1 MGSDSG
7 RMLCVNRVHRLCLR
21 LQPMCTSA
29 SSYYSKEEAASFA
42 LPSKLEIPML
52 ATLLVSVAGCPKTTR
67 QLVQPV
73 GDLDE
78 PRVCGEDAFL
88 VKAPAN
94 SERLFL
100 AVLDGVGGWA
110 QHPGVDAGRVS
121 HELMTNMAQLL
132 GSHHSVSSPLALLDG
147 AFEQTKEAALSDP
160 HIIGSTTA
168 CVAMLGRP
176 SDLASGVVQ
185 LDVVNVGDSGLF
197 VLRSGSLAFQST
209 PTHADADAEFPV
221 VPLQLAVVPAEL
233 KGQGYVESIPSE
245 GSVSQCQL
253 KEGDWVI
260 LASDGVIDNVR
271 VESLGQALD
280 NVDPNSP
287 VASALVAAALKG
299 PKVDDIT
306 AIAMY
311 VSRIEPTPTSK

>member
-1 MGSDSG
+1 M
-7 RMLCVNRVHRLCLR
+7 
-21 LQPMCTSA
+21 
-29 SSYYSKEEAASFA
+29 
-42 LPSKLEIPML
+42 
-52 ATLLVSVAGCPKTTR
+52 
-67 QLVQPV
+67 
-73 GDLDE
+73 
-78 PRVCGEDAFL
+78 
-88 VKAPAN
+88 KAPSN

-110 QHPGVDAGRVS
+110 RHPGVDAGRVS

-209 PTHADADAEFPV
+209 PTHADAGY

-233 KGQGYVESIPSE
+233 KGQGYVESSPSE

-253 KEGDWVI
+253 KVRCAQCMLMLVLTRMVLLQEGDWVV

-287 VASALVAAALKG
+287 VAAALVAAALKG

-311 VSRIEPTPTSK
+311 VSRIEPTPSSKL

>member
-1 MGSDSG
+1 
-7 RMLCVNRVHRLCLR
+7 
-21 LQPMCTSA
+21 MCTSA

-52 ATLLVSVAGCPKTTR
+52 ATLLVSVARCPRTTR
-67 QLVQPV
+67 QLVQPD
-73 GDLDE
+73 GDMDE

-88 VKAPAN
+88 VKAPAD

-110 QHPGVDAGRVS
+110 QHPGVDARVS

-132 GSHHSVSSPLALLDG
+132 GSHHSVTSPLALLDG

-185 LDVVNVGDSGLF
+185 LDVVNVGDLGLF
-197 VLRSGSLAFQST
+197 VLRSGSLAFQSK
-209 PTHADADAEFPV
+209 PTHADGDGGY

-311 VSRIEPTPTSK
+311 VSRIEPTPTSKM